1 MIQNHYNETIWY
13 RCLNEYFPHQTEDLY
28 LMLCGIEQ
36 CTADKESQ
44 SRIRDGY
51 HLHVIMSG
59 EGVFEA
65 NGATQVLHAGQMFLV
80 KPGEKISYWP
90 VPEQPWAYCW
100 MSFNGALAGEYVR
113 DAGFLE
119 NTSALDCHVETN
131 RFYHLCDKTLN
142 HPLLNRAAALQRL
155 GLLLEFIS
163 LAIESHEQAVRQIN
177 RHEIRSSYR
186 KSEYVRFAVDYMENN
201 YASMSIA
208 EVSDYLGID
217 RSYFSSIF
225 RQIQGISPNEF
236 LLRIRMSKSVRLLQN
251 PMLPIRDIAHQ
262 VGYEDALTFSK
273 AFKRYFGVSPKG
285 YRMLPAEQRTAMA
298 ETEKELK
305 RGNENAEADGVVPG

>member
-36 CTADKESQ
+36 CTADKERQ

-100 MSFNGALAGEYVR
+100 MSFNGAKAGSYIRE
-113 DAGFLE
+113 AGFVD
-119 NTSALDCHVETN
+119 NISALDCHVETN
-131 RFYHLCDKTLN
+131 RFFQLCDQALN
-142 HPLLNRAAALQRL
+142 RPLLNTAAALQRL
-155 GLLLEFIS
+155 GLLFEFIG
-163 LAIESHEQAVRQIN
+163 LAIESHEKTARQIN
-177 RHEIRSSYR
+177 RRDTRSPYR
-186 KSEYVRFAVDYMENN
+186 KSEYVRYAAEYMENN
-201 YASMSIA
+201 YASTSVA
-208 EVSDYLGID
+208 DVADYLSID
-217 RSYFSSIF
+217 RSYLSAIF
-225 RQIQGISPNEF
+225 RQIQGISPNEC
-236 LLRIRMSKSVRLLQN
+236 LLRIRMTKSIHFLQN
-251 PMLPIRDIAHQ
+251 PAMPIREIARQ
-262 VGYEDALTFSK
+262 VGYDDALTFSK
-273 AFKRYFGVSPKG
+273 AFKRFFGVSPRG
-285 YRMLPAEQRTAMA
+285 YREMPIEQRPEL
-298 ETEKELK
+298 ETVIQGRK
-305 RGNENAEADGVVPG
+305 